1 MTDVVTDSAA
11 SAEAPETVATYL
23 RLRGLKPSA
32 KNWKRKRRISVDDDN
47 APFTPGRDPEHTL
60 LFIVSLLGAKHNDG

>member
-1 MTDVVTDSAA
+1 MSGTGCRERAVRRMTDVVADSAA

-32 KNWKRKRRISVDDDN
+32 KNWKRKGGSPSTTTTRRS
-47 APFTPGRDPEHTL
+47 PRP
-60 LFIVSLLGAKHNDG
+60 